1 MGYTTYFTGEIT
13 ITPPIPWGRLTGSPF
28 LPDNAR
34 NYGGRDSDGPR
45 DLMFR
50 IEEQTTE
57 TDEGILTRRSAAAL
71 VTTWEDEMKGYD
83 IVEHLQEVIDAFPD
97 HEFTGRLDCAGEESP
112 DIWRLEIHDRRAVK
126 VRPRIVW
133 PDGEE
138 HRFGD

>member
-71 VTTWEDEMKGYD
+71 VTTWEGGVTGYD
-83 IVEHLQEVIDAFPD
+83 IGEHPQAVIDAVPD
-97 HEFTGRLDCAGEESP
+97 PE
-112 DIWRLEIHDRRAVK
+112 
-126 VRPRIVW
+126 
-133 PDGEE
+133 
-138 HRFGD
+138 